1 MAQFDYSNHR
11 RQGPKKIPL
20 LRMLLIACALFG
32 LYQLISPEKPTPQK
46 GTQAQKKALKK
57 TPKKKRL
64 NKRQPLL
71 LIDSSYSV
79 KVKTHSNKSK
89 TVQFQFIDKK
99 PILLDSSKIL
109 TPFMLA
115 TINRALITHNK
126 SREPLS
132 ISFHTTQK
140 DIPLSF
146 VISNGTQ
153 SKEYARWSNETGV
166 TFIDT
171 KGCAYSKPCL
181 SYPGRVEL
189 LTFDKSDL
197 VNFKGAIG
205 TTVKSIHSGTVTSVN
220 HHFQKSTL
228 VTIHHGNNLNA
239 FYSGLDSATLKVSPG
254 DHVNTGTPL
263 AKISERAPSF
273 FLTMLRN
280 NQPTSFVDE
289 WRASYP
295 IRSSKTLK
303 TFVEKHF

>member
-20 LRMLLIACALFG
+20 LRILLLAFALFG
-32 LYQLISPEKPTPQK
+32 LYQLLGPDTPSSKKVVQ
-46 GTQAQKKALKK
+46 TQKKATKK
-57 TPKKKRL
+57 TSKKKSS
-64 NKRQPLL
+64 KRKQPLL

-79 KVKTHSNKSK
+79 KVKTHNNKSK
-89 TVQFQFIDKK
+89 TVHFQFVDKK
-99 PILLDSSKIL
+99 PVLLDSSKIL
-109 TPFMLA
+109 SPFLLA
-115 TINRALITHNK
+115 TINRALIIHNK

-132 ISFHTTQK
+132 VSFHTTEK
-140 DIPLSF
+140 NVPLSF
-146 VISNGTQ
+146 VIANGTQ
-153 SKEYARWSNETGV
+153 STKYARWSGDSGV
-166 TFIDT
+166 AFID
-171 KGCAYSKPCL
+171 KNGCTYGKPCL

-205 TTVKSIHSGTVTSVN
+205 TTVKSIHNGTVTSVN
-220 HHFQKSTL
+220 HRFQNGSL

-239 FYSGLDSATLKVSPG
+239 FYSGLDSATIKVSPG

-280 NQPTSFVDE
+280 NQPTSFVNE
-289 WRASYP
+289 WRDSYP